1 MRQAGIAAIL
11 FVTLVS
17 ACGSAPN
24 ATQPSTQ
31 NEAAPVVVSTSESVH
46 DSPLLEDHS
55 AAPQPMPTPAD
66 TEAEPTAPLQ
76 ASPADVME
84 SAATTDTQA
93 EAPTAQ
99 LMLDPTQAPPEPA
112 PQEQAAVPA
121 ALPSESQ
128 PAPAAPAEA
137 QAPAP
142 SQSIGQPTRLVID
155 AIGMDRSLIS
165 VGLDPNNIPIVPKHD
180 IGWYNLSAVPGQGE
194 NVVLWGHVLRFR
206 STPDV
211 PAPFARLKE
220 LQPGA
225 QLTLYDDTGNS
236 RAYVVTEQVWAT
248 PDQVEYILPKG
259 KEVVTMVSCIGD
271 KVVLDGSVEMT
282 NRLITIAEPA

>member
-1 MRQAGIAAIL
+1 
-11 FVTLVS
+11 
-17 ACGSAPN
+17 
-24 ATQPSTQ
+24 
-31 NEAAPVVVSTSESVH
+31 VSTAEAIH

-55 AAPQPMPTPAD
+55 AAPQPTSVSSADATEVSAAQIDPTEVP
-66 TEAEPTAPLQ
+66 AEP
-76 ASPADVME
+76 
-84 SAATTDTQA
+84 AATADAQP

-99 LMLDPTQAPPEPA
+99 LMLDPTEAPPVQEPQA
-112 PQEQAAVPA
+112 QEAVPA
-121 ALPSESQ
+121 ALPAESQ
-128 PAPAAPAEA
+128 PAPAAPA
-137 QAPAP
+137 APAEAPAAPPP

-206 STPDV
+206 NTPDI

-225 QLTLYDDTGNS
+225 QVTLYDDAGNA